1 METANDTVAR
11 VHPNSRS
18 SGIISTPGADRM
30 PAAARR
36 VTNVTATTIHP

>member
-18 SGIISTPGADRM
+18 SGSISTPGADRI

-36 VTNVTATTIHP
+36 VHEGHPHDDPP